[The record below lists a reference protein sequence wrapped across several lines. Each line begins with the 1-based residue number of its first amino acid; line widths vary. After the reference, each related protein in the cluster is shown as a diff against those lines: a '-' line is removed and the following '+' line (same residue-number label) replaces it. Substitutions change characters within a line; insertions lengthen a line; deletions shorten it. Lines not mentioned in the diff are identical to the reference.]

1 MCHTIVAKRMCQV
14 CHRSQGEK
22 VIDFERCARKCSSP
36 FYCLTP
42 TPEMEVCALCAWKP
56 CTPVLAQHA
65 AEDSAAAAAAV
76 MAARPPVLRMSVD
89 AGGDSPTPGGG
100 PPRLPVPGLT
110 PGRQSV
116 FG

>member
-1 MCHTIVAKRMCQV
+1 MCHTIIAKRMCQV

-56 CTPVLAQHA
+56 CTPNLAQHA
-65 AEDSAAAAAAV
+65 AEDSTTAAAV
-76 MAARPPVLRMSVD
+76 MAVRPPVLRLSVD
-89 AGGDSPTPGGG
+89 EGGDGSTPGGG
-100 PPRLPVPGLT
+100 PPRLSVPPGLT
-110 PGRQSV
+110 PGRQPV